1 MACPYAPGGIWNK
14 AMNTPQCSNEQ
25 AVTELVQSGRWPEA
39 CDAALRG
46 HVENCETCS
55 EVLLVA
61 GLLQEANSS
70 LLAGV
75 KLPDAGLVW
84 WKAQLRARREAAE
97 LATRPIALAEKFALA
112 CGVGV
117 LLAFTFWKR
126 ADLHAW
132 LERLAN
138 FGHSD
143 AEWLQSTLLSS
154 LNQPFSVFF
163 VASASLFVLF
173 MACLIY
179 ALWAEK

>member
-1 MACPYAPGGIWNK
+1 MKY
-14 AMNTPQCSNEQ
+14 PQCEKEM

-39 CDAALRG
+39 CDAALRS
-46 HVENCETCS
+46 HVESCAVCS
-55 EVLLVA
+55 EVVLVA

-70 LLAGV
+70 LLAEV

-112 CGVGV
+112 CGMAV
-117 LLAFTFWKR
+117 LLAFIVWKR

-132 LERLAN
+132 LGRFAS

-143 AEWLQSTLLSS
+143 AHWLQGLVLYS
-154 LNQPFSVFF
+154 LNQPFSVLF
-163 VASASLFVLF
+163 VASASLLVLF
-173 MACLIY
+173 MGCLVY
-179 ALWAEK
+179 AIWAEK